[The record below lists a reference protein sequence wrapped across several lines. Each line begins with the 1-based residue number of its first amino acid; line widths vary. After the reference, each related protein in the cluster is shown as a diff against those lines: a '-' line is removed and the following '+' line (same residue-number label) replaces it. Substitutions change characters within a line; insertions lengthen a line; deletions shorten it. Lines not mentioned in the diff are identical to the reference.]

1 MFVAAFLKTAFYL
14 GSVLLLGAGLFRY
27 RIGPELA
34 PTMARTLKLGVWVGT
49 IFLVAASLGDLT
61 WSVTRLLGRWD
72 TAFIGEYALYTTHG
86 CATLI
91 RLGLVAVLLFV
102 SLKPFRFSRWLLI
115 PLGLALLATFSV
127 LSHAAAM
134 HGAPAL
140 LADLAHFTAATL
152 WGGAILYTALSP
164 AWQREPAEA
173 ALLTVMARVSS
184 LGLGCVALLAAT
196 GVYASLLHLA
206 RPAELTGT
214 PYGLALV
221 LKLALVGTILLLA
234 ALNRW
239 WLLPALRDRYQA
251 WRLGRALKLEALLL
265 LGVFAA
271 TGLLT
276 TRPLPHS

>member
-1 MFVAAFLKTAFYL
+1 
-14 GSVLLLGAGLFRY
+14 
-27 RIGPELA
+27 
-34 PTMARTLKLGVWVGT
+34 MARTLKLGVWVGS
-49 IFLVAASLGDLT
+49 ILLVVASLGDLA
-61 WSVTRLLGRWD
+61 WSVTQLLGRWD
-72 TAFIGEYALYTTHG
+72 AAFIGEYALYTTHG
-86 CATLI
+86 RATLI
-91 RLGLVAVLLFV
+91 RFGLVLVLLTL
-102 SLKPFRFSRWLLI
+102 SLRPLRFGRWLLL
-115 PLGLALLATFSV
+115 PFGLTLLATFSA

-140 LADLAHFTAATL
+140 LADLAHLTAATL

-173 ALLTVMARVSS
+173 ALLTVMARVSH

-196 GVYASLLHLA
+196 GVYASLLHLS

-214 PYGLALV
+214 PYGLALI

-239 WLLPALRDRYQA
+239 WLLPALRTRGEAQ
-251 WRLGRALKLEALLL
+251 RLGRALKLEAGLLL
-265 LGVFAA
+265 TVFAA

-276 TRPLPHS
+276 TRPLPHG

>member
-1 MFVAAFLKTAFYL
+1 MAALLKTALYL
-14 GSVLLLGAGLFRY
+14 GAVLLLGAPLFRY
-27 RIGPELA
+27 HVGPELT
-34 PTMARTLKLGVWVGT
+34 PPLARTLKLGVLVGAPL
-49 IFLVAASLGDLT
+49 LVAASLGDLA

-72 TAFIGEYALYTTHG
+72 VAFIGEYALYTTHG
-86 CATLI
+86 RATLI

-115 PLGLALLATFSV
+115 PLGLALLSTFSV

-152 WGGAILYTALSP
+152 WGGAILYTALSS

-184 LGLGCVALLAAT
+184 LGLWCVGLLGAT

-214 PYGLALV
+214 LYGLALS

-239 WLLPALRDRYQA
+239 WLLPALRTQGETQ
-251 WRLGRALKLEALLL
+251 RLGRALKLEALLL

-276 TRPLPHS
+276 TRPPPHS